1 MNIDSFLLAFKSN
14 NPNVFDPYKL
24 NKVSK
29 TYLKWFTL
37 NERCEEFV
45 FCEGMQPYFFD
56 KINVNR
62 LILRLKVA
70 RPFTISNQGWM

>member
-14 NPNVFDPYKL
+14 NFNVFDPCKL

-45 FCEGMQPYFFD
+45 LYEGMHTYFFD
-56 KINVNR
+56 KVNVNR

-70 RPFTISNQGWM
+70 GPITISNQGWM